1 MQLEAIYH
9 RPGNSYCYP
18 YDDRTIHIRLRAK
31 KNDLQKV
38 KALYGDKY
46 DWDNTVR
53 EAELHKL
60 GSDDLFDYWQTE
72 VVPPHLRLRYA
83 FELVA
88 GEQTVWY
95 TEKGFV
101 KEKPADPLSCFDYP
115 FLWTSEVL
123 QPPAWVKDAVFYQIF
138 PDRFAN
144 GDPAN
149 DPDQV
154 RPWEESN
161 PGPHDFYGGDL
172 QGVLERLDYISSLGV
187 NAIYFTPLFE
197 AKTNHKYD
205 TTDYLKVDPQFGD
218 TELLKK
224 LVKACHDRGIRVIL
238 DAVFNHCGYWFAPFQ
253 DVLKNGE
260 ASRYRDWFHIK
271 QFPLVRAPRPSYH
284 CFAFESH
291 MPKLN
296 TVNPEVRAY
305 LLDVAQYWIREC
317 DIDGWRLDVANEIDH
332 EFWREFRKACKD
344 IKPDFYILGE
354 IWHDAMPWLQG
365 DQFDAVMNY
374 PVTEAIIDFFAKGEL
389 DAEQF
394 SYQVNKLLAD
404 YPQQVNEATFTIL
417 GSHDTP
423 RLLTVAQDERK
434 AMLAVLF
441 QFIFLGAP
449 CIYYGDEA
457 GMTGGPDPDC
467 RKPMV
472 WEEEQQN
479 RALFDFYRE
488 LISLRTAHRALQAG
502 SFQIIYANRQQ
513 LAVLR
518 KHASEQLYICFNN
531 SGQEA
536 SFSFA
541 GMQRQPVT
549 ATMLGKG
556 TYTLEKDEITVCL
569 PAFGWMVFMA

>member
-18 YDDRTIHIRLRAK
+18 YDGHTIHIRLRTK
-31 KNDLQKV
+31 KDDLQVV

-60 GSDDLFDYWQTE
+60 ASDELFDYWQTE
-72 VVPPHLRLRYA
+72 VDPPHLRLRYA

-95 TEKGFV
+95 TEKGFF
-101 KEKPADPLSCFDYP
+101 KEKPTDPLQFFDYP
-115 FLWTSEVL
+115 FLWSNEVL
-123 QPPAWVKDAVFYQIF
+123 QPPAWVKDAIFYQIF

-144 GDPAN
+144 GDQTN

-154 RPWEESN
+154 RPWEDSN
-161 PGPHDFYGGDL
+161 PGPQDFYGGDL
-172 QGVLERLDYISSLGV
+172 QGVLDRLDYISSLGV

-253 DVLKNGE
+253 DVLKQGE
-260 ASRYRDWFHIK
+260 ASRFRDWFHIK
-271 QFPLVRAPRPSYH
+271 QFPLARTPRPSYH

-296 TVNPEVRAY
+296 TVHPEVRAY

-332 EFWREFRKACKD
+332 EFWREFRKACKGV
-344 IKPDFYILGE
+344 KPDFYILGE

-374 PVTEAIIDFFAKGEL
+374 PATEAIIDFFAKGTI

-394 SYQVNKLLAD
+394 SFQVNKLLAN
-404 YPQQVNEATFTIL
+404 YPQQVNEATFTVL

-423 RLLTVAQDERK
+423 RLLTVAQNDKK

-449 CIYYGDEA
+449 CIYYGDEV

-472 WEEEQQN
+472 WEEKKQN
-479 RALFDFYRE
+479 RELLDFYQE
-488 LISLRTAHRALQAG
+488 LISFRTNHRALQKG
-502 SFQIIYANRQQ
+502 SFQIIYANHRQLVVQ
-513 LAVLR
+513 R

-531 SGQEA
+531 SEQEET
-536 SFSFA
+536 FSFEW
-541 GMQRQPVT
+541 MQQDT
-549 ATMLGKG
+549 APITMLGNG
-556 TYTLEKDEITVCL
+556 TYTIEKDEITVRL
-569 PAFGWMVFMA
+569 PAFGWMIVRN